1 MKLTGVV
8 FALALAAVSA
18 FAPSAG
24 FLGRVN
30 AARAPGVA
38 RLQATSTADIKLPAS
53 VKPGVVTGK
62 ALNDLL
68 QYAQDKG
75 FAIPGVN
82 IVGACPLLLRHLEYV
97 CSS

>member
-38 RLQATSTADIKLPAS
+38 RLQATSTADIKLPSS

>member
-1 MKLTGVV
+1 MKFSAVV
-8 FALALAAVSA
+8 LALCLTASTA
-18 FAPSAG
+18 FAPQGS
-24 FLGRVN
+24 FMGRSRTSMM
-30 AARAPGVA
+30 AAPA
-38 RLQATSTADIKLPAS
+38 ATKFTSLPAT

-82 IVGACPLLLRHLEYV
+82 IVGTFQILMHM
-97 CSS
+97 